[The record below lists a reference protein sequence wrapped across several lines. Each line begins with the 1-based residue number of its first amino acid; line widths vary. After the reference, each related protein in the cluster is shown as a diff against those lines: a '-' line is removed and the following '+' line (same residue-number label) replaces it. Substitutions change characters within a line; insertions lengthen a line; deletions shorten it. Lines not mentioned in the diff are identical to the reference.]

1 MCHRRGP
8 SGWRH
13 VGTLG
18 SVRLSPARY
27 RTITLFAL
35 LALGA
40 IIVTGAAVRLTDSGL
55 GCRDWPQCSAS
66 KFIDVSSSH
75 AAIEQLN
82 RLFTGIVSVAVIL
95 AVLGSLVRVPRRR
108 DLTWLAVGLVGGVLA
123 QIVLGGI
130 TVLVDLNPVAVQGHM
145 LVSLALVATAVT
157 LVQRAG
163 EPDDGALVRPV
174 SPEISRHAVGVAV
187 LTAIALVTGTVV
199 TGAGPHAGDEDA
211 KRLDIAIETAARIHG
226 IAVLTA
232 IAAMV
237 VLGLRLRRRPAER
250 AELAEWVSAWIFVA
264 LLQGAIGYIQYF
276 SDVPPLLVG
285 IHVAGATILWAT
297 TVALVLRTRPMRR
310 QEVELRA
317 PLPAAA
323 VAVPT

>member
-1 MCHRRGP
+1 M
-8 SGWRH
+8 
-13 VGTLG
+13 
-18 SVRLSPARY
+18 RLSPARY
-27 RTITLFAL
+27 RTITLLAL

-95 AVLGSLVRVPRRR
+95 AVLGSLVRVPCRR

-163 EPDDGALVRPV
+163 EPDDGAL
-174 SPEISRHAVGVAV
+174 
-187 LTAIALVTGTVV
+187 
-199 TGAGPHAGDEDA
+199 GAARVAGD
-211 KRLDIAIETAARIHG
+211 
-226 IAVLTA
+226 
-232 IAAMV
+232 
-237 VLGLRLRRRPAER
+237 
-250 AELAEWVSAWIFVA
+250 
-264 LLQGAIGYIQYF
+264 
-276 SDVPPLLVG
+276 
-285 IHVAGATILWAT
+285 
-297 TVALVLRTRPMRR
+297 
-310 QEVELRA
+310 
-317 PLPAAA
+317 LPACGRGW
-323 VAVPT
+323 PC